1 MGRYSPNL
9 HIRGIITLS
18 TKAHQT
24 GKFTLLL
31 AEHLHLRLILL
42 CKYRQLVEEVEVMEV
57 EHLITVGLAEAVA
70 RLLFQ
75 KLFWKQAHHI
85 Q

>member
-9 HIRGIITLS
+9 HILVTIILS
-18 TKAHQT
+18 TKAPLT
-24 GKFTLLL
+24 GKYISQA
-31 AEHLHLRLILL
+31 AEHLHQHLILL

-57 EHLITVGLAEAVA
+57 KHPVIVRLAEAVA

-75 KLFWKQAHHI
+75 KLFWKQVHHI

>member
-1 MGRYSPNL
+1 MGRYSLNL
-9 HIRGIITLS
+9 HILVTIVLS

-42 CKYRQLVEEVEVMEV
+42 CKYRQLEEEVEVMEEILV
-57 EHLITVGLAEAVA
+57 KAWETVGEVEKVVLE
-70 RLLFQ
+70 
-75 KLFWKQAHHI
+75 K
-85 Q
+85 